1 MKNFIN
7 HYQIT
12 LIIFVIIFWL
22 ITFLFFNQINEV
34 FKEIDNYILFEE
46 SNEIVGDKDL
56 RNILNN
62 GLIIL
67 SKTLMQILLCNSHTN
82 EINLFL
88 ISIFIKDKIHTN
100 NL

>member
-1 MKNFIN
+1 MKNFTN

-56 RNILNN
+56 SNISNN
-62 GLIIL
+62 WLIIL
-67 SKTLMQILLCNSHTN
+67 SKPLMQILLCNSLTN
-82 EINLFL
+82 EINKFL
-88 ISIFIKDKIHTN
+88 RSIFIKDKIHTN